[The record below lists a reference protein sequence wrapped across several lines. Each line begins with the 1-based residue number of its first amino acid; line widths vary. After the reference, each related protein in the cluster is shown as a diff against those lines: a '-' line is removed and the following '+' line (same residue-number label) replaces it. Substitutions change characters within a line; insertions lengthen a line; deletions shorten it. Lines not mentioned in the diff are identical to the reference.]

1 MAKYKV
7 GDKVLVRKDLIV
19 DNLYGG
25 VDFIDDMEYLK
36 GKICTISNVIDQD
49 IVDIYELVEDNKYS
63 TKYSWTEEMLEPV
76 ETENVVKNL
85 NDLRFGDIITLRN
98 EERYVY
104 ADTVMYGEK
113 EQYALDCD
121 YLKETYNEDFTTKTV
136 RGNVCDFNEKSYDI
150 MKIERQGKVVYERKE
165 KIVEMTLEEV
175 CDKLGYDVKIV
186 ENDKNE
192 E

>member
-19 DNLYGG
+19 DNLYGR
-25 VDFIDDMEYLK
+25 VDFIDDTEYLK
-36 GKICTISNVIDQD
+36 GKICTISNISKGYPT
-49 IVDIYELVEDNKYS
+49 IYELQEDNKYS
-63 TKYSWTEEMLEPV
+63 IKYSWTEEMLEPV
-76 ETENVVKNL
+76 ETENIVKKL
-85 NDLRFGDIITLRN
+85 NDLKFGDIITLRN

-113 EQYALDCD
+113 EQYALDCNF
-121 YLKETYNEDFTTKTV
+121 LKKTYNEDFTTKTV

-186 ENDKNE
+186 KNDKNKE
-192 E
+192 